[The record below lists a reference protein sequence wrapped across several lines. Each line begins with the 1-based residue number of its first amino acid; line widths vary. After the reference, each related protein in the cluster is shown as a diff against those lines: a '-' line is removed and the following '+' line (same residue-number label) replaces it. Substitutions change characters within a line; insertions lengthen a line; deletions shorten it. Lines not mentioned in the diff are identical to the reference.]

1 MPGISVDFDYSPGPP
16 SNNIAQRHVRRA
28 GSHHFEFGDAS
39 CKTFIIPQAAHVSA
53 PAAVRTRSRTR
64 FVILALLAVGT
75 MINYLDRTV
84 LGIAAPTMT
93 KELGIDAAVM
103 GIVFSAFSWTYALAQ
118 IPGGIFLDRFGSKV
132 TYFLALTFWSIFTL
146 LQGFAVGLKSLLLF
160 RFGLGVSEAPCFPVN
175 SRVVAT
181 WFPQQERARATGIYT
196 VGEYL
201 GLACFAPALFWIMG
215 NFGWR
220 ALFIVVGVVG
230 IVFGIVWWLF
240 YREPHDSKTV
250 NQAELDYIAAGG
262 GLEPAGGQQTLAFS
276 WSNVGKL
283 LKRRQIAGACLGQ
296 FAGNTTLVFFLTWFP
311 TYLATERHMGW
322 LKVGFFAVMP
332 FLAAAVGVMFG
343 GWVSDLLLKRTGS
356 ANIARKLPIIFG
368 LLGASTIISA
378 NYVSSDAL
386 VITILSIAF
395 FGQGMVGLGWT
406 LISDIAPKN
415 LMGLTGGIFN
425 FCANLAGIVT
435 PLVIGLIVAKTG
447 SFFYALSYVG
457 AAALVGALSYMFIVG
472 DVRRVELAD

>member
-1 MPGISVDFDYSPGPP
+1 MQDVH
-16 SNNIAQRHVRRA
+16 N
-28 GSHHFEFGDAS
+28 
-39 CKTFIIPQAAHVSA
+39 PQVAHASA

-132 TYFLALTFWSIFTL
+132 TYFLALTFWSLFTL
-146 LQGFAVGLKSLLLF
+146 LQGFSVGLKSLLLF

-181 WFPQQERARATGIYT
+181 WFPQHERARATGIYT

-201 GLACFAPALFWIMG
+201 GLACFAPVLFWIMG
-215 NFGWR
+215 SFGWR
-220 ALFIVVGVVG
+220 ALFLVVGVVG
-230 IVFGIVWWLF
+230 ITFGIVWWLF

-276 WSNVGKL
+276 WSSVGKL

-343 GWVSDLLLKRTGS
+343 GWISDLLLKRTGS

-406 LISDIAPKN
+406 LISDVAPKN

-457 AAALVGALSYMFIVG
+457 AAALLGALSYIFIVG

>member
-1 MPGISVDFDYSPGPP
+1 MQDVH
-16 SNNIAQRHVRRA
+16 N
-28 GSHHFEFGDAS
+28 
-39 CKTFIIPQAAHVSA
+39 PQAAHVSA

-118 IPGGIFLDRFGSKV
+118 IPGGVFLDRFGSKV
-132 TYFLALTFWSIFTL
+132 TYFLALTFWSLFTL
-146 LQGFAVGLKSLLLF
+146 LQGFSVGLKSLLLF

-220 ALFIVVGVVG
+220 ALFLVVGVVG
-230 IVFGIVWWLF
+230 IAFGIVWWFF

-262 GLEPAGGQQTLAFS
+262 GLEPAGGQQTLGFS

-343 GWVSDLLLKRTGS
+343 GWISDLLLKRTGS
-356 ANIARKLPIIFG
+356 ANVARKLPIIFG
-368 LLGASTIISA
+368 LLGASTIIAA

-406 LISDIAPKN
+406 LISDVAPKN

-457 AAALVGALSYMFIVG
+457 AAALVGALSYIFIVG
-472 DVRRVELAD
+472 DVRRVELTD

>member
-1 MPGISVDFDYSPGPP
+1 MQDVHKSP
-16 SNNIAQRHVRRA
+16 AVRA
-28 GSHHFEFGDAS
+28 G
-39 CKTFIIPQAAHVSA
+39 
-53 PAAVRTRSRTR
+53 AAVRTRSRTR
-64 FVILALLAVGT
+64 FVILALLALGT

-118 IPGGIFLDRFGSKV
+118 IPGGVFLDRFGSKV
-132 TYFLALTFWSIFTL
+132 TYFLALSFWSLFTL
-146 LQGFAVGLKSLLLF
+146 FQGFAVGLKSLLLF

-181 WFPQQERARATGIYT
+181 WFPQHERARATGIYT

-220 ALFIVVGVVG
+220 ALFIAVGVLG
-230 IVFGIVWWLF
+230 ITFGIVWWIF
-240 YREPHDSKTV
+240 YREPRDSKSV

-262 GLEPAGGQQTLAFS
+262 GLEPPGGRQTLAFS
-276 WSNVGKL
+276 WSNVGRL

-356 ANIARKLPIIFG
+356 ANIARKLPIIVG

-378 NYVSSDAL
+378 NFVNSDAM

-435 PLVIGLIVAKTG
+435 PLVIGVIVAKTG
-447 SFFYALSYVG
+447 SFFYALAYVG
-457 AAALVGALSYMFIVG
+457 AAALIGALSYVFIVG
-472 DVRRVELAD
+472 DVRRVDLAD